1 MDSHQYLVAWTIDGD
16 VRFKELNSDFIL
28 GDKMKTFL
36 KIVFFSFLSTIA
48 FVIVII
54 AIGLLFVPEIGLHI
68 TYPIRLLRGTEIY
81 EGETRGAE
89 VMLIWERFI
98 LPFIFFTSMAAFVL
112 LRNKLF
118 NKSLQ

>member
-1 MDSHQYLVAWTIDGD
+1 
-16 VRFKELNSDFIL
+16 
-28 GDKMKTFL
+28 MKTFL

-98 LPFIFFTSMAAFVL
+98 LPFIFFASMAAFVL